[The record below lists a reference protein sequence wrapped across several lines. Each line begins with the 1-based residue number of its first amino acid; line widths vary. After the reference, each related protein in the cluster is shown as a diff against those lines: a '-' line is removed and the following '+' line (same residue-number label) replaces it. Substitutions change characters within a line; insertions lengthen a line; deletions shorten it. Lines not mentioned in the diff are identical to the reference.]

1 MGIGFKQPIPIF
13 NTKNTVVAIIMPTV
27 GIMRNCLYCKA
38 DINIANQTSNYNE
51 GMSFL
56 PYPPPPEPGWYD
68 DDATVMPSF
77 ADSAMPETAQSQP
90 MEQVS
95 MLLEPIN
102 DESVNDEPANDD
114 DIDWDG
120 TVLSSV
126 FTMKQPKLEY
136 MLYNGQTGQEVIIDM
151 GVLLGRKPSVGVPE
165 GAKSVKLE
173 DPTRTIS
180 RNHAAISFDQDGT
193 LWIEDY
199 GSLNGT
205 YIIQGN
211 EETKV
216 EHEPIK
222 FEAPCTVRIGDQ
234 FFTLEQR

>member
-1 MGIGFKQPIPIF
+1 
-13 NTKNTVVAIIMPTV
+13 
-27 GIMRNCLYCKA
+27 
-38 DINIANQTSNYNE
+38 
-51 GMSFL
+51 MSFL
-56 PYPPPPEPGWYD
+56 PYPPPPELGWYD
-68 DDATVMPSF
+68 DDVTAMSSF
-77 ADSAMPETAQSQP
+77 ADSAMPGTVQSQP

-95 MLLEPIN
+95 VSLESI
-102 DESVNDEPANDD
+102 SDEPANDEPASD

-120 TVLSSV
+120 TVLSSA

-136 MLYNGQTGQEVIIDM
+136 TLYNEQTGQEVIIDM
-151 GVLLGRKPSVGVPE
+151 GVLLGRKPSVEVPE

-216 EHEPIK
+216 EHKPMR
-222 FEAPCTVRIGDQ
+222 FEVPCTVRIGDQ

>member
-1 MGIGFKQPIPIF
+1 M
-13 NTKNTVVAIIMPTV
+13 AE
-27 GIMRNCLYCKA
+27 A
-38 DINIANQTSNYNE
+38 
-51 GMSFL
+51 
-56 PYPPPPEPGWYD
+56 
-68 DDATVMPSF
+68 
-77 ADSAMPETAQSQP
+77 AQSQP
-90 MEQVS
+90 TYESPESQAFQALENAQESAESYAASIQPVEQAAAS
-95 MLLEPIN
+95 PEPS
-102 DESVNDEPANDD
+102 DVEPVNDDD

-120 TVLSSV
+120 TVLSSA
-126 FTMKQPKLEY
+126 FTMNE
-136 MLYNGQTGQEVIIDM
+136 QTGQEVIIDM
-151 GVLLGRKPSVGVPE
+151 GVLLGRKPSVEVPE

-205 YIIQGN
+205 YIIQGD

-222 FEAPCTVRIGDQ
+222 FEVPCTVRIGDQ